1 MLVIEKTVEALK
13 SLSGQRLLQT
23 LPSLLED
30 EVMYFDKNHVA
41 IWRDNHNPAH
51 MAFAL
56 IDRTW
61 LRHILS
67 TFNEFV
73 LRGPLK
79 IVPASYFQEIG
90 SLVQI
95 QDTYSVQQSSWA
107 CYRERVHQTQL
118 IPLNDPVYLTHN
130 NIEQNLIQQTA
141 LLDRLT
147 FLIDPYIDLR
157 QFEFVDKQLGWRAQ
171 WSRWRSVIFLL
182 FVALFIETV
191 GINSYWVSLLYQ
203 QHQLHNEERTVAEQ
217 VIPQLPKD
225 MDPSLALRHQWQ
237 VANQSAPT
245 NDKDFIVLCAKLSHI
260 MVHQPADAVS
270 RINYHQGTLE
280 VTLKPGINIDMV
292 KQDAQ
297 SNHVILNNVG
307 GGTWQIK

>member
-1 MLVIEKTVEALK
+1 M
-13 SLSGQRLLQT
+13 
-23 LPSLLED
+23 
-30 EVMYFDKNHVA
+30 
-41 IWRDNHNPAH
+41 
-51 MAFAL
+51 
-56 IDRTW
+56 
-61 LRHILS
+61 
-67 TFNEFV
+67 
-73 LRGPLK
+73 
-79 IVPASYFQEIG
+79 
-90 SLVQI
+90 
-95 QDTYSVQQSSWA
+95 
-107 CYRERVHQTQL
+107 
-118 IPLNDPVYLTHN
+118 
-130 NIEQNLIQQTA
+130 
-141 LLDRLT
+141 
-147 FLIDPYIDLR
+147 
-157 QFEFVDKQLGWRAQ
+157 
-171 WSRWRSVIFLL
+171 
-182 FVALFIETV
+182 